1 MFKLIYNK
9 NLWFRLNKIQKRYL
23 SLFLSFILGWG
34 IVFTVQLT
42 VSSQEKPNQEAE
54 SPVESELIDTE
65 KLALAIEKTE
75 AKWERDYERHFKRDF
90 RNRSRS
96 AREIAQHLQE
106 IKTET
111 GLKPAVI
118 WAIPKPKFLQLMLVT
133 PEKKMT
139 MKQIR
144 GADRKTLDLIIS
156 QLDKALKD
164 RSTTKYLAPAKQL
177 YRWLFEPIESY
188 LEAENIDTILLC
200 TGPSLR
206 SLPFAVLHDGE
217 KFVIEKY
224 NLSRIP
230 AFNLTDTSYEAIPE
244 RKVLAMGASTFTDNV
259 DLPGVEVELDTIT
272 PKLLPGRKVTNQN
285 FTVDNLIKE
294 HRQGQFNIVHLA
306 THSEFRSGAPSNSY
320 IQFNNGKLTIDN
332 IDDLSLD
339 NPPVDL
345 LVLSAC
351 KTALGDEDAE
361 FGFAGLA
368 MQAGVKSV
376 LASLWSINDTGTLA
390 LMSEFYQQLSLSPI
404 KAEALRKAQLEMLKG
419 NVAIQGNTLKTSQ
432 LSVPLP
438 PEIQQYE
445 QPNLTHPYHWA
456 GFTIIG
462 NPW

>member
-9 NLWFRLNKIQKRYL
+9 FLWLNSSKIQKRYL
-23 SLFLSFILGWG
+23 NFLLSFVVAWG
-34 IVFTVQLT
+34 IILSHNLT
-42 VSSQEKPNQEAE
+42 VSSQEQPNREPE
-54 SPVESELIDTE
+54 RPVESELIDTE
-65 KLALAIEKTE
+65 RLALAIEKTE
-75 AKWERDYERHFKRDF
+75 AKWERDYEKHFKRDF

-96 AREIAQHLQE
+96 ARGIAQHLKE
-106 IKTET
+106 INAQT

-133 PEKKMT
+133 PDNKLAMREV
-139 MKQIR
+139 R
-144 GADRKTLDLIIS
+144 GADRDTLDLIIG
-156 QLDKALKD
+156 QLDKALND
-164 RSTTKYLAPAKQL
+164 GTSSKYLAPAKQL
-177 YRWLFEPIESY
+177 YRWLFEPLESY
-188 LEAENIDTILLC
+188 LEAENIDTLLLC

-217 KFVIEKY
+217 KFAIEKY

-230 AFNLTDTSYEAIPE
+230 AFNLTDTSYQAIPE
-244 RKVLAMGASTFTDNV
+244 RKVLAMGASTFTDKA

-272 PKLLPGRKVTNQN
+272 PKLLPGRRILNQD
-285 FTVDNLIKE
+285 FTIENLIKE
-294 HRQGQFNIVHLA
+294 HQQGQFNIVHLA
-306 THSEFRSGAPSNSY
+306 THSEFRPGAPSNSY
-320 IQFNNGKLTIDN
+320 IQFSDRALTIDN
-332 IDDLSLD
+332 IDSLNLD
-339 NPPVDL
+339 DPPVDL

-351 KTALGDEDAE
+351 ETALGDEEAE

-376 LASLWSINDTGTLA
+376 LASLWSISDTGTVG
-390 LMSEFYQQLSLSPI
+390 LMSEFYQQLRLTPI

-419 NVAIQGNTLKTSQ
+419 NVSIEGETLKTSQ
-432 LSVPLP
+432 LSIPLP
-438 PEIQQYE
+438 PEITEYE

>member
-1 MFKLIYNK
+1 MFESIYNK
-9 NLWFRLNKIQKRYL
+9 ILWFKLTRIQKKYFNFL
-23 SLFLSFILGWG
+23 LSFVIVLGIILSHN
-34 IVFTVQLT
+34 FA
-42 VSSQEKPNQEAE
+42 VSSQEKPNFE
-54 SPVESELIDTE
+54 SGNTAESELIDTE

-75 AKWERDYERHFKRDF
+75 AKWERDYEKYFKRDF

-96 AREIAQHLQE
+96 ATEIAKHLKE
-106 IKTET
+106 ISAQT

-118 WAIPKPKFLQLMLVT
+118 WAIPQAKFLKLMLVT
-133 PEKKMT
+133 PDNKLA
-139 MKQIR
+139 MKEVR

-156 QLDKALKD
+156 QLDKALND
-164 RSTTKYLAPAKQL
+164 RTSTKYLPPAKQL
-177 YRWLFEPIESY
+177 YRWLFEPLESY

-217 KFVIEKY
+217 KFAIEKY

-230 AFNLTDTSYEAIPE
+230 AFNLTDTSYQAIPE
-244 RKVLAMGASTFTDNV
+244 RTVLAMGASTFTDNV

-272 PKLLPGRKVTNQN
+272 PKLLPGRRILNQN
-285 FTVDNLIKE
+285 FTVENLIQE
-294 HRQGQFNIVHLA
+294 HKQGKFNIVHLA
-306 THSEFRSGAPSNSY
+306 THSEFKAGAPSNSY
-320 IQFNNGKLTIDN
+320 IQFSDRPLTIDN
-332 IDDLSLD
+332 IDNLNLD

-351 KTALGDEDAE
+351 QTALGDEEAE

-376 LASLWSINDTGTLA
+376 LASLWSINDTGTVA
-390 LMSEFYQQLSLSPI
+390 LMSEFYQQLRLTSI
-404 KAEALRKAQLEMLKG
+404 KAEALRKAQLAMFKG
-419 NVAIQGNTLKTSQ
+419 DVAIEGATLKTSQ
-432 LSVPLP
+432 LSIPLP
-438 PEIQQYE
+438 PELSQLE
-445 QPNLTHPYHWA
+445 QPNLTHPYYWA